1 MVDSQNSMALFNDTT
16 TDHSMLSVCT
26 TRQCTVINCSNRMI
40 THHIAMT
47 FAGQLQHNYV
57 TRHIAMTFAGQ
68 LQHNYV
74 TRHMAMTF
82 TGQLQHN
89 YVTRHIAMTFTG
101 QLQHNY
107 VTHQLAQPL
116 FTVYKCQLKLTA
128 TTICAQT
135 LFR

>member
-74 TRHMAMTF
+74 TRH
-82 TGQLQHN
+82 
-89 YVTRHIAMTFTG
+89 IAMTFTG